1 MSELDKKLMQTPDL
15 NKERL
20 EKLKSLF
27 PDLFTVEGKLNPDE
41 LKKIIDPDLVKET
54 ERFEFKWFG
63 KSEAKRNAFTP
74 SKATLVY
81 DAGRSVNP
89 EYADGNMIIE
99 GENLETLKCLL
110 AGYRERVKCI
120 YIDPPYN
127 TGKDFVYSDKWDESK
142 EDYWEHIGVIQDGV
156 KVDTNLETSGRFHS
170 NWLNMMYSRLLLARQ
185 LLREEGV
192 IFISID
198 DNEVHHLRKLCD
210 EVFGEEN
217 FASVFILKSNP
228 RGSQST
234 SYSANVHEYVLCY
247 VKNINLIN
255 GLSIQLS
262 DDMIGEY
269 NLSDE
274 NGKYRLLGLRLR
286 GGFWRRE
293 ERPFLFYTIYTNPTN
308 GDISL
313 EKSSEYSIEVLPI
326 KPSTNEEGTWR
337 WSKEK
342 LLKNKNLI
350 IAKEITREERNIWD
364 IFQKDYLQQDGIQ
377 KETKSKTIWDEKEVN
392 YQNGTNEIKQLFEQ
406 KNIFDFP
413 KPIFIIKKMIKM
425 TCDDSDIILD
435 FFAGSGTTAHAVVEL
450 NKEDGGNRKFILVQ
464 IPELTDESS
473 EAYKAGYKK
482 ISDITIERNKR
493 VIQKIEKEEK
503 EKNPGLFGEDQKPFK
518 TGFKVYTLAKS
529 NFPRVDFAPDPA
541 KTEEE
546 NLALLNQYIDEK
558 EAMYLAMIDEK
569 NIFDEVLLKKG
580 FMLNYSKEKSDGFSK
595 NKVFQ
600 IKDDFKKC
608 LICMDMSIANETLKE
623 LEQYKDK
630 IFICLER
637 ALDTTMK
644 WNLKHLFGE
653 KLIAF

>member
-1 MSELDKKLMQTPDL
+1 MYSKNVNE
-15 NKERL
+15 
-20 EKLKSLF
+20 
-27 PDLFTVEGKLNPDE
+27 
-41 LKKIIDPDLVKET
+41 
-54 ERFEFKWFG
+54 FE
-63 KSEAKRNAFTP
+63 
-74 SKATLVY
+74 
-81 DAGRSVNP
+81 
-89 EYADGNMIIE
+89 IE
-99 GENLETLKCLL
+99 GYTK
-110 AGYRERVKCI
+110 
-120 YIDPPYN
+120 
-127 TGKDFVYSDKWDESK
+127 
-142 EDYWEHIGVIQDGV
+142 
-156 KVDTNLETSGRFHS
+156 
-170 NWLNMMYSRLLLARQ
+170 
-185 LLREEGV
+185 
-192 IFISID
+192 
-198 DNEVHHLRKLCD
+198 
-210 EVFGEEN
+210 
-217 FASVFILKSNP
+217 
-228 RGSQST
+228 
-234 SYSANVHEYVLCY
+234 
-247 VKNINLIN
+247 
-255 GLSIQLS
+255 S
-262 DDMIGEY
+262 DDKISEY
-269 NLSDE
+269 NLIDE
-274 NGKYRLLGLRLR
+274 KGKKYRLLGLRQR
-286 GGFWRRE
+286 GGAWRRE
-293 ERPFLFYTIYTNPTN
+293 QRPKMYYPIYVNEVTGEVSLQRTDYFNKESLPKRPTGEESRWTWGIEKFSKYKN
-308 GDISL
+308 LLVGKKVSRNNEDDFWDIFRKDYLENEEGDISTV
-313 EKSSEYSIEVLPI
+313 KVRS
-326 KPSTNEEGTWR
+326 
-337 WSKEK
+337 
-342 LLKNKNLI
+342 
-350 IAKEITREERNIWD
+350 
-364 IFQKDYLQQDGIQ
+364 
-377 KETKSKTIWDEKEVN
+377 IWDEKEIN
-392 YQNGTNEIKQLFEQ
+392 YQNGRNEIKNLFGNSE
-406 KNIFDFP
+406 IFDFP
-413 KPIFIIKKMIKM
+413 KPSFLLKKVYDMI
-425 TCDDSDIILD
+425 DLENEIILD

>member
-1 MSELDKKLMQTPDL
+1 MSKLDKKLMQTPDL

-20 EKLKSLF
+20 EKLKILF
-27 PDLFTVEGKLNPDE
+27 PDLFTLEGKLNPDE

-81 DAGRSVNP
+81 DQEKSVNP

-99 GENLETLKCLL
+99 GENLETMKVLL
-110 AGYRERVKCI
+110 SGYRERIKCI

-142 EDYWEHIGVIQDGV
+142 EEYWEHIGVIQDGV

-185 LLREEGV
+185 LLKDDGV

-198 DNEVHHLRKLCD
+198 DNEMHHLRKVCD
-210 EVFGEEN
+210 DIFGEE
-217 FASVFILKSNP
+217 SLIGVFSWKNKYGAGAKTKGLIE
-228 RGSQST
+228 
-234 SYSANVHEYVLCY
+234 VHEYVLCY
-247 VKNINLIN
+247 SKNLLIDIESE
-255 GLSIQLS
+255 LAKEQ
-262 DDMIGEY
+262 IGEY
-269 NLSDE
+269 DKKRDEKYSTRGGYITQPLMTKSLDDRDNLKYKIIYNGDEIPPRKQWVWEESRLSKAIENNKIVFKKKKNGEYSVRAKVYLKDE
-274 NGKYRLLGLRLR
+274 NGLIRKGKPISSLNG
-286 GGFWRRE
+286 
-293 ERPFLFYTIYTNPTN
+293 PFNQ
-308 GDISL
+308 
-313 EKSSEYSIEVLPI
+313 
-326 KPSTNEEGTWR
+326 EGTEEVAELIGEDIF
-337 WSKEK
+337 SFPKPKK
-342 LLKNKNLI
+342 LLKYFISFILNNMEDKN
-350 IAKEITREERNIWD
+350 
-364 IFQKDYLQQDGIQ
+364 GI
-377 KETKSKTIWDEKEVN
+377 
-392 YQNGTNEIKQLFEQ
+392 Y
-406 KNIFDFP
+406 
-413 KPIFIIKKMIKM
+413 
-425 TCDDSDIILD
+425 LD
-435 FFAGSGTTAHAVVEL
+435 FFAGSGTTAHAVMEL
-450 NKEDGGNRKFILVQ
+450 NKKDNGSRKFILVQ
-464 IPELTDESS
+464 IPELTDEKS

-493 VIQKIEKEEK
+493 VIQKLEKEEAK
-503 EKNPGLFGEDQKPFK
+503 KQPSLLDLDKKPFK
-518 TGFKVYTLAKS
+518 TGFKVYKIAKS

-546 NLALLNQYIDEK
+546 NLALLNQYIDNK

-569 NIFDEVLLKKG
+569 NIFDEVILKNG
-580 FMLNYSKEKSDGFSK
+580 FMINYSKEQVNDFSK

-600 IKDDFKKC
+600 IKDDFKEC

-637 ALDTTMK
+637 ALNTTMK
-644 WNLKHLFGE
+644 WNLKHLLGE